1 MKPAQV
7 SRPALAVAS
16 NIAPERSSLPENLTA
31 GRANGRAARAP
42 LPPIDSVIA
51 YRINDAAA
59 ACGLSR
65 ATLYRLMKEG
75 QLRTKLVAGR
85 RLIEPDALREL
96 LSGGAGQ

>member
-1 MKPAQV
+1 VKPSKLPPNQV
-7 SRPALAVAS
+7 SSYALA
-16 NIAPERSSLPENLTA
+16 TA
-31 GRANGRAARAP
+31 VPIPPRAP

-96 LSGGAGQ
+96 LSVGAGQ